1 MSLTTEQPATTGP
14 RLHAFHRLEVAD
26 IRRETEDTVSVAFA
40 VPPELAELYRFLP
53 GQHLTFRT
61 TDDDGSEVR
70 RSYSICVSPD
80 DGELRVAVKHVPE
93 GRFSAWANTRLAVG
107 DTVEVMTPSGRFTV
121 TPDPAAARH
130 YLAIA
135 AGSGITPVMSIVR
148 SVLAREPGSTVTLV
162 YGNRGVANIIFRE
175 QLDDLKNAYMHRLQV
190 LHVLSREH
198 RDVELLNGRVT
209 GEKVRELAA
218 TVLDL
223 DSVDEVFLC
232 GPEPMT
238 MEVRAALL
246 DLGVEPTHLHLELFG
261 TPHVRADTI
270 RPVVAGD
277 ARRVTVVLNGVST
290 VLDISPADTVLDTAL
305 AAGLDLP
312 FSCKGGVCATC
323 RAKVCDGEVEMAVN
337 YALEPWEVE
346 AGFVLTCQSRPVS
359 ATVTVDYDQS

>member
-1 MSLTTEQPATTGP
+1 MSLTTEQPAATGP
-14 RLHAFHRLEVAD
+14 RLHAFHRLTVAD
-26 IRRETEDTVSVAFA
+26 IRRETDDTVSVSFA
-40 VPPELAELYRFLP
+40 VPPELAEHYRFLP

-61 TDDDGSEVR
+61 TEDGVEVR
-70 RSYSICVSPD
+70 RSYSICVGMD
-80 DGELRVAVKHVPE
+80 DGELRVAVKQVPG

-107 DTVEVMTPSGRFTV
+107 DQVEVMTPSGRFTV
-121 TPDPAAARH
+121 TPDPAVARH

-148 SVLAREPGSTVTLV
+148 SVLAREPASTVTLV
-162 YGNRGVANIIFRE
+162 YGNRGVGSIIFRD
-175 QLDDLKNAYMHRLQV
+175 QLDDLKNVHMQRLQV

-198 RDVELLNGRVT
+198 RDIELFNGRIT
-209 GEKVRELAA
+209 AEKVRELAA

-223 DSVDEVFLC
+223 DSVDEVYLC

-246 DLGVEPTHLHLELFG
+246 DLGVEPTRLHLELFG
-261 TPHVRADTI
+261 TPHVSAATV

-290 VLDISPADTVLDTAL
+290 GLDVSPADTVLDAAL

-323 RAKVCDGEVEMAVN
+323 RAKVCDGAVEMAVN
-337 YALEPWEVE
+337 YALEPWEVD

-359 ATVTVDYDQS
+359 PAVTVDYDAN